1 MSAFVGLG
9 IIAAWLYYTVNQV
22 LTLYD
27 VTRDIQRTTDL
38 RERVSDAKTAIA
50 EAEDSL
56 DRYTQ
61 TGQGYDLS
69 RHHSGRTTLRA
80 SLGAIRRRILSES
93 SRGPDIQQFFTR
105 LSVFRGGWTIEA
117 AEAICGGE
125 GVPAGGVAELVAQ
138 GALRSNGPPK
148 SREAAC
154 RPIKASF
161 NSSRMTVF
169 PAKSD

>member
-1 MSAFVGLG
+1 FVSQD
-9 IIAAWLYYTVNQV
+9 AAQSVRVRGARHHRGVAV
-22 LTLYD
+22 LHGQSGADAYD

-93 SRGPDIQQFFTR
+93 SRGS
-105 LSVFRGGWTIEA
+105 LEHAEA
-117 AEAICGGE
+117 AEELYSKAAHRAI
-125 GVPAGGVAELVAQ
+125 GVRGPGNPPAA
-138 GALRSNGPPK
+138 
-148 SREAAC
+148 
-154 RPIKASF
+154 
-161 NSSRMTVF
+161 
-169 PAKSD
+169 

>member
-1 MSAFVGLG
+1 MSKAVHVEDSPVELRPPPGARSSLKTRLKVSAFVGLG

-69 RHHSGRTTLRA
+69 RHHSGRTTLRF
-80 SLGAIRRRILSES
+80 S
-93 SRGPDIQQFFTR
+93 P
-105 LSVFRGGWTIEA
+105 
-117 AEAICGGE
+117 
-125 GVPAGGVAELVAQ
+125 
-138 GALRSNGPPK
+138 
-148 SREAAC
+148 
-154 RPIKASF
+154 SF
-161 NSSRMTVF
+161 ET
-169 PAKSD
+169 